1 MKYEVYDGIKVA
13 ADFAVFD
20 FISTGRNGTIQKRI
34 AFTETD
40 WKNVYN
46 LAFGDI
52 DDDGSINDSSVSNN
66 GDRNK
71 ILATVARV
79 VDDYTKR
86 YPDRWIIFKG
96 STDERTRLYRMAVGL
111 HLEELSATFE
121 IYGYVDEQFILFNK
135 ELKISAFLIKRKSI

>member
-1 MKYEVYDGIKVA
+1 MNYEVYDGIKVA

-20 FISTGRNGTIQKRI
+20 FISTGKNGAIRKRI
-34 AFTETD
+34 AFTETE

-71 ILATVARV
+71 AVQMKEPGFIVWLS
-79 VDDYTKR
+79 DYIWKNCLLLLKFTGMLMN
-86 YPDRWIIFKG
+86 DLF
-96 STDERTRLYRMAVGL
+96 RL
-111 HLEELSATFE
+111 
-121 IYGYVDEQFILFNK
+121 
-135 ELKISAFLIKRKSI
+135 